1 MDELARPRIL
11 HLHSGFNLGGK
22 EARAVRL
29 MNIWGENAHHTIVS
43 ADHDA
48 MGAAKA
54 IAQNVF
60 CDFPMDAA
68 PSLHGLPEPRR
79 YWRWARYMQGFD
91 LVLTYN
97 WGAMDAVMAHRMFS
111 PFLKLPALIHHED
124 GFNEDEAERLKPK
137 RNHFRR
143 LALARAYAL
152 AVPSQLLQGIARD
165 VWHQPENRVKLIFN
179 GIDVDAYAEPPAR
192 DAIPGFAKE
201 QGRVTIGTL
210 AGLRAVKNLP
220 LLVRALASLKNK
232 VQLVIVG
239 EGPERGVIE
248 QQARAAGFDALVMPG
263 FLSEPSRYIGL
274 FDIFALS
281 SDSEQ
286 FPISL
291 VEAMAAGLPAVSTN
305 VGDVTS
311 MVSAENRPYIVPKAD
326 EVAMTGAFAELINH
340 PDMRQSIGT
349 ANRKR
354 AEQEYREADMVNH
367 YAALYGAAM
376 KRPQALTGHG

>member
-1 MDELARPRIL
+1 MDEPARPRIL

-29 MNIWGENAHHTIVS
+29 MNIWGDKAHHTIVS

-54 IAQNVF
+54 IAPDVS
-60 CDFPMDAA
+60 CDFPKDSA

-97 WGAMDAVMAHRMFS
+97 WGAMDAVMAHRIFS
-111 PFLKLPALIHHED
+111 PFIKLPALIHHED

-152 AVPSQLLQGIARD
+152 VVPSRLLQGIAHSIWD
-165 VWHQPENRVKLIFN
+165 QPESRVQLIFN
-179 GIDVDAYAEPPAR
+179 GINVDAYAAPPAS
-192 DAIPGFAKE
+192 DAIPGYMKQE
-201 QGRVTIGTL
+201 GKVTVGTL

-220 LLVRALASLKNK
+220 RLVRVLTPLKDK

-239 EGPERGVIE
+239 EGPDRKAIE
-248 QQARAAGFDALVMPG
+248 AQAHEAGFDALVMPG
-263 FLSEPSRYIGL
+263 FLPEPSRYVGL

-291 VEAMAAGLPAVSTN
+291 VEAMAVGLPAVSTD
-305 VGDVTS
+305 VGDVKS
-311 MVSAENRPYIVPKAD
+311 MVSEANRPYIIPKAN
-326 EVAMTGAFAELINH
+326 EAAMTGAFAQLVDDPNVRH
-340 PDMRQSIGT
+340 SIGA
-349 ANRKR
+349 ANRER
-354 AEQEYREADMVNH
+354 AEQDYREADMVNR
-367 YAALYGAAM
+367 YAALYGAAIG
-376 KRPQALTGHG
+376 RPQALTGHA